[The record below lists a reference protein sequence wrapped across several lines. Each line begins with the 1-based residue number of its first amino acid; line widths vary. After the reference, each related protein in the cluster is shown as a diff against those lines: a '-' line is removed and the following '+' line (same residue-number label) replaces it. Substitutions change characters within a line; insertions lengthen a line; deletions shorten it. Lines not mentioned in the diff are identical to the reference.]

1 MQPQVCVCGSLFQR
15 LLNSYHFLCF
25 HSLTS
30 CCFQIVVKPLS
41 LLPTYFGGN
50 ESNSAW
56 LLSCVQT
63 GGDLPR
69 AQMIPIS
76 WFWLP
81 IFGTKLWN
89 VRYQLSIPLLRFHFS
104 LVLYT
109 FHLVTSAAVHWTLNC
124 GNRIGVYFLSLFLS
138 WSIPQGIFWNNPER
152 ISTFFFLR
160 VLKVTFLVA
169 ETPVCIFLI
178 PFCQWSL
185 ASKQARSIEVPCF
198 WVIGK

>member
-50 ESNSAW
+50 KSNSAW

-81 IFGTKLWN
+81 IFGSKLWN

-124 GNRIGVYFLSLFLS
+124 GNRIGVYFLKVFLS
-138 WSIPQGIFWNNPER
+138 WSIPQGNFWNNPER
-152 ISTFFFLR
+152 IPTFFCVCAQSHFPCCRDTCLHISDT
-160 VLKVTFLVA
+160 VLLM
-169 ETPVCIFLI
+169 II
-178 PFCQWSL
+178 
-185 ASKQARSIEVPCF
+185 SKQASVLHWSPMFLSYR
-198 WVIGK
+198 